1 MGKRKYGMPYQGSK
15 SAIAENIIEALPAA
29 THLYDVMGGGG
40 AITHCAALS
49 GKWNTV
55 HYNEI
60 DSVIVKG
67 FKMALNGEFANEDRF
82 ITREDFFHLKDTDP
96 YARICFSF
104 GNDCRSYCYSKR
116 IEEYKKAMHE
126 AIVKSNYL
134 PYENMTGLSLK
145 EMYGKTTHEKRLL
158 MRRIAKDL
166 HKKQHSKNIPDMQEN
181 IVTAHHISALERMVS
196 LKLHNSPKK
205 PAKLRSLQSLQS
217 LQSLERLEQFGEIE
231 VDISQGD
238 YRDLQIPSDSVI
250 YCDIPYKNTKKY
262 FIEFD
267 YEAFWEWVHRQTAQV
282 YVSSY
287 KLDRPDVQL
296 VDSFMKQRNMSAKA
310 STVGTENLY
319 KVIKI

>member
-1 MGKRKYGMPYQGSK
+1 MPYQGSK

-134 PYENMTGLSLK
+134 PYENMTGLSLR

-181 IVTAHHISALERMVS
+181 IVTAHHISALERM
-196 LKLHNSPKK
+196 
-205 PAKLRSLQSLQS
+205 
-217 LQSLERLEQFGEIE
+217 QSLERLERLKRLEQFGKIE

-310 STVGTENLY
+310 SAVGTENLY

>member
-134 PYENMTGLSLK
+134 PYENMTGLSLR

-166 HKKQHSKNIPDMQEN
+166 HKKQH
-181 IVTAHHISALERMVS
+181 
-196 LKLHNSPKK
+196 LKIFLICKK
-205 PAKLRSLQSLQS
+205 
-217 LQSLERLEQFGEIE
+217 I
-231 VDISQGD
+231 
-238 YRDLQIPSDSVI
+238 
-250 YCDIPYKNTKKY
+250 
-262 FIEFD
+262 
-267 YEAFWEWVHRQTAQV
+267 
-282 YVSSY
+282 
-287 KLDRPDVQL
+287 
-296 VDSFMKQRNMSAKA
+296 
-310 STVGTENLY
+310 
-319 KVIKI
+319 

>member
-82 ITREDFFHLKDTDP
+82 ITREDFFRLKDTDP

-104 GNDCRSYCYSKR
+104 GNDCRSYCYSKQ

-134 PYENMTGLSLK
+134 PYENMTGLSLR

-181 IVTAHHISALERMVS
+181 IVTAHHISALERM
-196 LKLHNSPKK
+196 
-205 PAKLRSLQSLQS
+205 QSLER
-217 LQSLERLEQFGEIE
+217 LERLERLEQFGKIE

-287 KLDRPDVQL
+287 TLDRPDVQL

-310 STVGTENLY
+310 SAVGTENLY

>member
-1 MGKRKYGMPYQGSK
+1 
-15 SAIAENIIEALPAA
+15 
-29 THLYDVMGGGG
+29 
-40 AITHCAALS
+40 
-49 GKWNTV
+49 
-55 HYNEI
+55 
-60 DSVIVKG
+60 
-67 FKMALNGEFANEDRF
+67 MALNGEFANEDRF

-134 PYENMTGLSLK
+134 PYENMTGLSLR

-181 IVTAHHISALERMVS
+181 IVTAHHISALGRM
-196 LKLHNSPKK
+196 
-205 PAKLRSLQSLQS
+205 QSLER
-217 LQSLERLEQFGEIE
+217 LERLEQFGKIE

-310 STVGTENLY
+310 SAVGTENLY

>member
-1 MGKRKYGMPYQGSK
+1 MPYQGSK

-82 ITREDFFHLKDTDP
+82 ITREDFFRLKDTDP

-104 GNDCRSYCYSKR
+104 GNDCRSYCYSKQ

-134 PYENMTGLSLK
+134 PYENMTGLSLR

-166 HKKQHSKNIPDMQEN
+166 HKKQHTKNIPDMQEN

-196 LKLHNSPKK
+196 LKL
-205 PAKLRSLQSLQS
+205 RSLQSLE
-217 LQSLERLEQFGEIE
+217 SLERLEQFGKIE

-287 KLDRPDVQL
+287 TLDRPDVQL
-296 VDSFMKQRNMSAKA
+296 VDSFVKQRNMSAKA

>member
-134 PYENMTGLSLK
+134 PYENMTGLSLR

-181 IVTAHHISALERMVS
+181 IVTAHHISALERM
-196 LKLHNSPKK
+196 
-205 PAKLRSLQSLQS
+205 
-217 LQSLERLEQFGEIE
+217 QSLERLERLKRLEQFGKIE

-310 STVGTENLY
+310 SAVGTENLY

>member
-15 SAIAENIIEALPAA
+15 LAIAENIIEALPAA

-134 PYENMTGLSLK
+134 PYENMTGLSLR

-181 IVTAHHISALERMVS
+181 IVTAHHISALERM
-196 LKLHNSPKK
+196 
-205 PAKLRSLQSLQS
+205 QSLER
-217 LQSLERLEQFGEIE
+217 LERLERLEQFGKIE

-310 STVGTENLY
+310 SAVGTENLY